1 MAKVELTCMVMIE
14 DKETGKV
21 LVQDRVKS
29 WFGLSFPGGHVE
41 PGESFTDSAVREI
54 KEETGLDIINPKL
67 CGIVHWFNN
76 QTHDRY
82 LVYLYKTA
90 EYSGTL
96 IEECD
101 EGRHF
106 WKEISELESLKQY
119 NCFPKYLKVFL
130 ENDINEAYCIW
141 NNDEPNKRDI
151 FYK

>member
-1 MAKVELTCMVMIE
+1 MANVELTSMVMIE

-29 WFGLSFPGGHVE
+29 WHGLAFPGGHVE
-41 PGESFTDSAVREI
+41 PNESFTDSAIREV
-54 KEETGLDIINPKL
+54 KEETGLDIANPKL
-67 CGIVHWFNN
+67 CGIVHWYNN
-76 QTHDRY
+76 KTHDRY

-106 WKEISELESLKQY
+106 WKEISELRKLKQDNGFHRY
-119 NCFPKYLKVFL
+119 IEVFT
-130 ENDINEAYCIW
+130 NDDVNEAFGSW
-141 NNDEPNKRDI
+141 NNDESWELIYR
-151 FYK
+151 